1 MANRF
6 PLIIDT
12 QDNKIKELPN
22 GDSLTLENGGIVNCS
37 FIETGSITVGGTV
50 IAPFDGS
57 YTSLSDRPTIPTD
70 LSQLTD
76 ATNLLTQSVTF
87 ANITSKPT
95 TIAGYGITDAFSG
108 SYNDLS
114 NKPTIPD
121 DINDLSD
128 VTNLL
133 FDGNFASLTFKPTT
147 IAGYGIT
154 DAFDG
159 TWASLTGKPTIP
171 TDVSELADVTNIIP
185 SVLTDLGISDG
196 TINQVLTT
204 NGAGVFT
211 FQDPGDQIGNFT
223 LSASTIDTD
232 DSSSISIVPA
242 VTANSDLTVQN
253 NLTVDNNLIVA
264 GDIITTNAGTPE
276 IVSSTDIYLTATNK
290 VIITQSPIK
299 MASFTTTARDTLTS
313 ENGDMIY
320 NTTTHKFQGYANGV
334 WVDLH

>member
-1 MANRF
+1 MAFRKLF
-6 PLIIDT
+6 FKRVQGIR
-12 QDNKIKELPN
+12 DNYLLQE
-22 GDSLTLENGGIVNCS
+22 GDIALDESDFKLYRGDGTTVGGIVIS
-37 FIETGSITVGGTV
+37 GAGGGGG
-50 IAPFDGS
+50 IA
-57 YTSLSDRPTIPTD
+57 
-70 LSQLTD
+70 LTD
-76 ATNLLTQSVTF
+76 ISVTQASASGAGTLAYNSSTGVITYTPPTASGLGALTSVAF
-87 ANITSKPT
+87 A
-95 TIAGYGITDAFSG
+95 
-108 SYNDLS
+108 
-114 NKPTIPD
+114 
-121 DINDLSD
+121 D
-128 VTNLL
+128 VT
-133 FDGNFASLTFKPTT
+133 SKPTT

-171 TDVSELADVTNIIP
+171 TDVSELNDVTNIIP
-185 SVLTDLGISDG
+185 SILTDLGISDG
-196 TINQVLTT
+196 TVGQVLTT

-232 DSSSISIVPA
+232 DSSGISIVPA

-276 IVSSTDIYLTATNK
+276 IVSSTEIYLTATNK
-290 VIITQSPIK
+290 VIVTQSPIK